1 MTSVE
6 IAANPRTR
14 NRSLELQSVYD
25 IQEKE
30 SENPEETQREATDD
44 EERMVVSEGR
54 ETTGSPNA
62 GSPLNPVHLVGPF
75 NKELNSK
82 SAKTEMEQNYKEEEG
97 NYDFNSCNEDNSE
110 MPSSEESQDVDIQ
123 EVETPGESEADDFG
137 SNSRFDSP
145 ISPSRRNKR
154 KNFQPRNIVYQYDDS
169 DSDNDIFSDYNFTK
183 KVKKSPSCE
192 AMDSMDS
199 QQYSGVESERS
210 DASPCRI
217 QTSLVK
223 NQEPIT
229 KIPSKCSV
237 GDREQPLD
245 LTNDWTIPAV
255 SNEYHP
261 NKDDISPVDLTTR
274 KCNSWQR
281 YSQNM
286 EAVDL
291 SKNNRTANGSSLNH
305 RSFRGHVISP
315 RFNALQTVLPR
326 TRFPGSQQAAGPD
339 SSGGE
344 GVASTVDAST
354 MRDYAESTMKEL
366 LRIYDLNDMV
376 DSITNHVPLQNFS
389 SGKILENMSLPSP
402 PFSYLSMMQHMPT
415 SEILSQ
421 HSPLA
426 TEKTSSENHTS
437 YSTVTSG
444 AAPSVKKV
452 SHQSTTSQN
461 PDESLRSKIPDNLT
475 NFSYM
480 SPNSVMN
487 IQNSRDM
494 STILALAAL
503 GSTVATRNAPPE
515 DVPVVFPT
523 QSQSPVTSAPS
534 TVLTSVNR
542 ESIQDLKK
550 DSHPLKLHTDK
561 TGSIDYTR
569 FANAAECGSNYCK
582 NVNYREHFH
591 CLDCNSRVFVKKE
604 EMIRHF
610 KWHKKRDE
618 SLQHGFLRYSPMDN
632 CSDRFTNCSHNRK
645 QTHYHCLKEGCDKVY
660 ISTSDVQMHANY
672 HRKDSAI
679 IREGFQ
685 RFRATE
691 DCGTT
696 SCSFYG
702 QRTTHFHCR
711 RSGCS
716 YNFKN
721 KADMEKHKTYHIKD
735 EQLNKDGFKKF
746 MKQEHCS
753 FQNCRFSRICN
764 HIHCIRPGCTYVLHS
779 SGQLYSHKR
788 KHERRENEMAYRK
801 YKLAQNM
808 MKALS
813 ESGFVPSSNV
823 PEQFMNLPG
832 DGSLS
837 SSPTVT
843 SMPPLIQ
850 TSLTSAT
857 FNGAVN
863 NRNSMDKVYTCHQE
877 NACEDLTVS
886 GSSPQ
891 TSFTKFESVLSSFD
905 LKPGPAFSTPD
916 TSINVITP
924 EAVDLTSDLCKT
936 NDLDNKWKTFVKSYT
951 ADEFCKSS
959 CEIMYTDH
967 FHCSTDNCDMSFRA
981 KDTNGIKEHIKNH
994 ETQNKITESHFIT
1007 VESESSV
1014 HCLPNCSL
1022 EGTDKHYHCNWGACQ
1037 VVISS
1042 TDQPFKRLD
1051 HYKVHEY
1058 AIKENSTLDYNS
1070 VEYSTAVDGTFRRKR
1085 GRPPKNRIVEFPV
1098 LSTPSNLPQAIYTSF
1113 KLPKPTTLPQQTFMA
1128 TSFGPNPSHFTLA
1141 HPPPPLLMT
1150 RPLSLIASTVSPS
1163 DQYSSSVG
1171 TSTPTSP
1178 IEEGSCTVGGLP
1190 VLESSVDHDSQSSSI
1205 QQPNKITSESSS
1217 ASFEKVDGFYVF
1229 PKNTSCPDH
1238 LCPYLGSHHFHC
1250 TQLRCFYVT
1259 DRSDILLLHSKDFH
1273 DNIDIMEGFMFF
1285 DRYVDCRLP
1294 NCQSNKVNR
1303 HFHCA
1308 RPGCNYSF
1316 VRYSTMSIH
1325 EQKHRDKDGDDPEA
1339 SQLRNKPSNS
1349 DEERSPSPKVT
1360 SSMTTITSE
1369 AAICSTTGNSE
1380 PKTTV
1385 VKATGTYYPLSAI
1398 SKKSESNQKSTAGL
1412 PVLPE
1417 DTFSSDSEDQIPVTS
1432 LTSGEIEQPLTKL
1445 LQLPSLNM
1453 KNTFEGIEKH
1463 IQYGPSQSC
1472 GRPFCKLKKKD
1483 HFHCNV
1489 CNQAFSSFSR
1499 LKPHTTKHVGGP
1511 IPVPV
1516 YNSGQ
1521 LSPTTSTHSSPA
1533 SAQQGDEEVGSE
1545 GEDHDPGT
1553 DQHLKN
1559 NPDVDSDNKANV
1571 DTSQSTQVSE
1581 VSSMPQLLP
1590 WQPFS
1595 LTTVSGHQLLIPQGM
1610 PPPIFAVHGGATFNH
1625 QMALANQS
1633 KFAASSESFY
1643 GSPQV
1648 DYSAI
1653 KKRELTEVSRVS
1665 NRKRSN
1671 CTIPNGSNS
1680 KKMRIPNLRILKDEP
1695 VPDGYNRYRF
1705 NEDCAYIHC
1714 GYREHQT
1721 HFHCTREYCGYSF
1734 CDKTRFVQHTAR
1746 HERLD
1751 TLMGGDF
1758 DQYRATIN
1766 CGRPHCIYMNSTGA
1780 MVNKASHFHCKK
1792 CDFVCTDTNKVV
1804 AHRRQHM
1811 KMDSIN
1817 AAGFDKYTPS
1827 QDCNMDGCNHNR
1839 KQTHYHCLECQY
1851 AVLGLSQMSAHK
1863 YRHMD

>member
-1 MTSVE
+1 MTSIE
-6 IAANPRTR
+6 IADNPRR
-14 NRSLELQSVYD
+14 SNRSLELRSVYE
-25 IQEKE
+25 IQEE
-30 SENPEETQREATDD
+30 APENL
-44 EERMVVSEGR
+44 EERMVVSESH

-62 GSPLNPVHLVGPF
+62 GSPLNPVHLMDPF

-82 SAKTEMEQNYKEEEG
+82 STRTDIEENYKEEEG
-97 NYDFNSCNEDNSE
+97 NYDFDFCNEDNSE
-110 MPSSEESQDVDIQ
+110 MPFSEESQDIDIQ
-123 EVETPGESEADDFG
+123 DVETPGESEADDHG

-145 ISPSRRNKR
+145 ISSSRRNKR

-169 DSDNDIFSDYNFTK
+169 DADNDLFSDYNLTK
-183 KVKKSPSCE
+183 KVKNSTSRE
-192 AMDSMDS
+192 VTDSKDS
-199 QQYSGVESERS
+199 QQCSGVESERS
-210 DASPCRI
+210 DTSPCRI
-217 QTSLVK
+217 QTPLVK
-223 NQEPIT
+223 NQEPTT
-229 KIPSKCSV
+229 KITNKCSV
-237 GDREQPLD
+237 RDREQPLD
-245 LTNDWTIPAV
+245 LTNDWTIPPA
-255 SNEYHP
+255 SKEYYLS
-261 NKDDISPVDLTTR
+261 KGDVFPVDLTTR
-274 KCNSWQR
+274 KYNSWQC

-291 SKNNRTANGSSLNH
+291 SKNNRTPNGPSLNH
-305 RSFRGHVISP
+305 KSFKDHITSP
-315 RFNALQTVLPR
+315 RFTTLETVLPR
-326 TRFPGSQQAAGPD
+326 TGFQTAGLD
-339 SSGGE
+339 SSRSE
-344 GVASTVDAST
+344 IVATTMDASM

-366 LRIYDLNDMV
+366 LSIYGLNDVV

-389 SGKILENMSLPSP
+389 SGKILENMSFPSHS
-402 PFSYLSMMQHMPT
+402 FSYLSMMQHVPT

-421 HSPLA
+421 HASLA
-426 TEKTSSENHTS
+426 TSSENHTS
-437 YSTVTSG
+437 YSAVTPG
-444 AAPSVKKV
+444 TTPSVRNTI
-452 SHQSTTSQN
+452 HQSTTSQN
-461 PDESLRSKIPDNLT
+461 PEESLRYKIPDN
-475 NFSYM
+475 
-480 SPNSVMN
+480 
-487 IQNSRDM
+487 DAA
-494 STILALAAL
+494 TILTLATL
-503 GSTVATRNAPPE
+503 GSKVATRKAPPE
-515 DVPVVFPT
+515 DVPLVFST
-523 QSQSPVTSAPS
+523 QSQSIVTIAPS
-534 TVLTSVNR
+534 TVLASIHK
-542 ESIQDLKK
+542 ESIHDVQT
-550 DSHPLKLHTDK
+550 DSLQMKLQTEK
-561 TGSIDYTR
+561 TGSTDYTRYVKR
-569 FANAAECGSNYCK
+569 FANATECGSDYCK
-582 NVNYREHFH
+582 DVNYREHFH
-591 CLDCNSRVFVKKE
+591 CLECNSRVFVKKE

-721 KADMEKHKTYHIKD
+721 KADMEKHKSYHVKD
-735 EQLNKDGFKKF
+735 EQLSKDGFKKF

-813 ESGFVPSSNV
+813 ESGIVPSSIA
-823 PEQFMNLPG
+823 PEQLMNLPG

-843 SMPPLIQ
+843 SVPPLIQ
-850 TSLTSAT
+850 TGLTSAI

-863 NRNSMDKVYTCHQE
+863 NRNSMDNVYTSHQE
-877 NACEDLTVS
+877 NICEDLPVS

-891 TSFTKFESVLSSFD
+891 TFSSFTKFEPVISSFD
-905 LKPGPAFSTPD
+905 LKPGPTLSTPD
-916 TSINVITP
+916 TSINVSTP

-936 NDLDNKWKTFVKSYT
+936 KDLDDKWKTSVKSYT
-951 ADEFCKSS
+951 ASEYCKSS
-959 CEIMYTDH
+959 CEFMYTDH
-967 FHCSTDNCDMSFRA
+967 FHCSIDNCDMSFRA
-981 KDTNGIKEHIKNH
+981 KDIKGIKEHIKNH

-1007 VESESSV
+1007 VERESSA
-1014 HCLPNCSL
+1014 HCSNCSL
-1022 EGTDKHYHCNWGACQ
+1022 RGTDKHYHCNWGSCQ

-1058 AIKENSTLDYNS
+1058 ASKQNSTLDYNS
-1070 VEYSTAVDGTFRRKR
+1070 VENITAVDGTFRRKR

-1113 KLPKPTTLPQQTFMA
+1113 KLPKPTTFPEQTFRS
-1128 TSFGPNPSHFTLA
+1128 TSFGPNPPHLSVA
-1141 HPPPPLLMT
+1141 NPPPSLLMK
-1150 RPLSLIASTVSPS
+1150 RISPVSLIASTLSPS
-1163 DQYSSSVG
+1163 DLYSSSVG
-1171 TSTPTSP
+1171 TSVRTSP
-1178 IEEGSCTVGGLP
+1178 REEGSFASGGLA
-1190 VLESSVDHDSQSSSI
+1190 VSESSDDHDGQSSSI
-1205 QQPNKITSESSS
+1205 QQPNKICSESSS
-1217 ASFEKVDGFYVF
+1217 TSIEKVDGFYGF
-1229 PKNTSCPDH
+1229 SNNTPCPDH
-1238 LCPYLGSHHFHC
+1238 LCPYLGNNHFHC
-1250 TQLRCFYVT
+1250 TQPRCFYVT

-1273 DNIDIMEGFMFF
+1273 DNIDILEGFVFF

-1303 HFHCA
+1303 HFHCT
-1308 RPGCNYSF
+1308 RPECNYSF

-1325 EQKHRDKDGDDPEA
+1325 DQEHRDQDGDDTEA
-1339 SQLRNKPSNS
+1339 SQLRNKPPNS
-1349 DEERSPSPKVT
+1349 DEERSLSPKVT
-1360 SSMTTITSE
+1360 SSVTTVASE
-1369 AAICSTTGNSE
+1369 AAVCSTTGSTE

-1417 DTFSSDSEDQIPVTS
+1417 DTFNSNSEDQRPVTS
-1432 LTSGEIEQPLTKL
+1432 LTSSEIEQPLTKL
-1445 LQLPSLNM
+1445 LQLPSPTM
-1453 KNTFEGIEKH
+1453 KNTSEGIEKH
-1463 IQYGPSQSC
+1463 IQYGPSQNC

-1489 CNQAFSSFSR
+1489 CNQAFSNFSR
-1499 LKPHTTKHVGGP
+1499 LKPHITKHVGS
-1511 IPVPV
+1511 PVPV
-1516 YNSGQ
+1516 YNCGQ
-1521 LSPTTSTHSSPA
+1521 LSPTASSR
-1533 SAQQGDEEVGSE
+1533 SSIGDEEVESE
-1545 GEDHDPGT
+1545 NEDHDDGT

-1559 NPDVDSDNKANV
+1559 NPGADIDNKSEA
-1571 DTSQSTQVSE
+1571 DTSHSTQVSE

-1595 LTTVSGHQLLIPQGM
+1595 LTTISGHQLLIPQGM
-1610 PPPIFAVHGGATFNH
+1610 PPPVFAVHGGATFNH

-1648 DYSAI
+1648 DYSAL
-1653 KKRELTEVSRVS
+1653 KKRELTEVPRVS
-1665 NRKRSN
+1665 NRKRNN
-1671 CTIPNGSNS
+1671 CTSPGGSNS
-1680 KKMRIPNLRILKDEP
+1680 KKMRIPSLRILKDEP

-1705 NEDCAYIHC
+1705 NEDCAYTHC

-1758 DQYRATIN
+1758 NQYRATVN
-1766 CGRPHCIYMNSTGA
+1766 CGRPRCIYMNSTGA
-1780 MVNKASHFHCKK
+1780 MANKASHFHCKK

-1863 YRHMD
+1863 YRHME